1 MSRLVLELKEE
12 RIGTEQCLL
21 QLITLVFNH
30 AEALFNM
37 FEFGEGSN
45 GRRRAPLVLDP
56 NYTHGY
62 VAILRQ
68 SVGSDVSCTCGLC
81 VRASVLYLCV
91 CVCVC
96 VGVCVCVSVS
106 LCVCVCVCVFCL
118 VLDVGQE
125 QATVASGRLLQH
137 VPGRVSGLCY

>member
-12 RIGTEQCLL
+12 RIGTQQCLL

-30 AEALFNM
+30 AEALHNM

-68 SVGSDVSCTCGLC
+68 SVGSDGSCTCGLC

-91 CVCVC
+91 CVRVS
-96 VGVCVCVSVS
+96 GWVCVCVSVS
-106 LCVCVCVCVFCL
+106 VCVSVFLCL
-118 VLDVGQE
+118 GG
-125 QATVASGRLLQH
+125 AWCWT
-137 VPGRVSGLCY
+137 